1 MADISKI
8 SPDGGTTEY
17 NIKDADARL
26 NKADKVSQATA
37 GNLAKLDSNGN
48 LVDSGKSADII
59 PSTATTSNKLSTASD
74 ISAIWSAN
82 ARTGVHQLILPN
94 YKVIGEG
101 GAVTG
106 IYWTNEKG
114 VVTANGTTASGKNSQ
129 FGSTFIAPFTAQ
141 VILSGCSSTTSKV
154 HIYPWDLTDNSRP
167 YADSTKTTKQ
177 SDNVYNNSVTQFY
190 MEEGHE
196 YQITCRIQGATT
208 QTTVDNFVFYPL
220 LRLADDPDNTFGYY
234 AMTNLELTNNKA
246 DNTVIGTVENGATAS
261 QAYAVGEHFIKD
273 GKFCTCI
280 SAISSGGTFTKNT
293 NYVEGTIADLKG
305 MNFIRN
311 LTNADNLNS
320 IRTVGFYAILAS
332 PTNAPDNVTFCT
344 LEVFPKS
351 LNFGQLV
358 IQRITTVGGSCL
370 SMMMATRWSRIRLK

>member
-141 VILSGCSSTTSKV
+141 VILSGCSSTTSRV

-280 SAISSGGTFTKNT
+280 SAIASGGTFTKNT
-293 NYVEGTIADLKG
+293 NYVEGTIAD
-305 MNFIRN
+305 N
-311 LTNADNLNS
+311 LVKQDTFSGTTTSGGES
-320 IRTVGFYAILAS
+320 I
-332 PTNAPDNVTFCT
+332 
-344 LEVFPKS
+344 
-351 LNFGQLV
+351 
-358 IQRITTVGGSCL
+358 ITTDSNRVILKIETSNNGVIVSPYKRGAGGTSAHFMDNTLAPVGSTEVSG
-370 SMMMATRWSRIRLK
+370 TYYYIDKH